1 MMPGYVVYGMVP
13 GCTVSSCDNV
23 TPGAAVSPQCPV
35 ESRISGMGYVYGSM
49 GAVEG
54 VVRFGAAAA

>member
-1 MMPGYVVYGMVP
+1 MLPVYMVFAIDP
-13 GCTVSSCDNV
+13 RCTVSSCDNV
-23 TPGAAVSPQCPV
+23 TPGVAVSPQCPV
-35 ESRISGMGYVYGSM
+35 ESRISGMGYVYRST